1 MKQPNFLFIICDQLR
16 ADHLGCYGNP
26 VVQTPHIDG
35 LAARGARFDRAYVAY
50 PVCMPNRACLM
61 TGRMASDHRGINNG
75 IPLDLEATTFVD
87 VLAHHGYR
95 TGLIGK
101 SHLQGYTPLDPMYGY
116 IADDELTP
124 PPEELQDALR
134 RSRWT
139 GGGYRIERRIA
150 SGELAA
156 TPYTDGFYGFQHV
169 ELVTRHADFTDGHHL
184 AWAEKQ
190 RPDFKTL
197 VGKENA
203 LPDHR
208 PRGPQAWRTSVP
220 PELYSTQFIANRSRA
235 YIEESA
241 HGDQPFFLQI
251 SFTDPHHPFTPPGK
265 YWDMYDPDDFE
276 VELPYEAHQN
286 PTPPMQWM
294 DEQWQQGN
302 SARTKTTARRL
313 GKQQLREAM
322 ALTAGMITMVDDEV
336 GRLIEVLKET
346 GQYENTVI
354 CFNSDHGDYL
364 GDFSLLLKGAL
375 PFRSVTDVPMIWSDP
390 TSREGRVTEALAST
404 IDLSATILDRACLAP
419 YNGMQGQSFMPVID
433 GADDHHEAVMCEFN
447 DLGARLG
454 FERPA
459 RVRGIRTANWRFTLY
474 QGEAWGELYDLATD
488 PRETNNLWASSDHAS
503 IKAELTLQLAHMLAG
518 QMDESPISRLMA

>member
-1 MKQPNFLFIICDQLR
+1 MTSPTRPNFLFIMTDQLR
-16 ADHLGCYGNP
+16 SDWISCAGHP
-26 VVQTPHIDG
+26 VVKTPNIDA
-35 LAARGARFDRAYVAY
+35 LAARGTRFANFQATS
-50 PVCMPNRACLM
+50 PVCMPNRASFM
-61 TGRMASDHRGINNG
+61 TGRYPSTHGLRYNG
-75 IPLDLEATTFVD
+75 CTLPLDTNCFTD
-87 VLAHHGYR
+87 VLAAAGYS
-95 TGLIGK
+95 TASIGK
-101 SHLQGYTPLDPMYGY
+101 SHLQPFTVDAPLRDEDRTERL
-116 IADDELTP
+116 IAEARRAPAGNYSQEQPGSYEGDEPFAFDL
-124 PPEELQDALR
+124 
-134 RSRWT
+134 
-139 GGGYRIERRIA
+139 
-150 SGELAA
+150 
-156 TPYTDGFYGFQHV
+156 PYFGFQHV
-169 ELVTRHADFTDGHHL
+169 DMVTGHGDKCGGHFQQWFRKTCPDWQAMQDPANELPHNYTC
-184 AWAEKQ
+184 
-190 RPDFKTL
+190 
-197 VGKENA
+197 
-203 LPDHR
+203 
-208 PRGPQAWRTSVP
+208 PQAYRTPVP
-220 PELYSTQFIANRSRA
+220 EEFYPTRYVGMQAADWIRA
-235 YIEESA
+235 QQN
-241 HGDQPFFLQI
+241 GDAPFFAYV
-251 SFTDPHHPFTPPGK
+251 SFPDPHHPFNPPGK

-276 VELPYEAHQN
+276 VELPYEAHKN
-286 PTPPMQWM
+286 PTPPMRWM

-313 GKQQLREAM
+313 GEQELREAM

-404 IDLSATILDRACLAP
+404 IDLSATILDRAGLAP

-474 QGEAWGELYDLATD
+474 QGEAWGELYDLAAD
-488 PRETNNLWASSDHAS
+488 PRETNNLWDSPDHAG